1 MSIFKDYAAKMR
13 QTQTPFTG
21 RLQQYT
27 RDRWNPRQQS
37 PLFNTER
44 ALAISPQA
52 GQGVATTVDTT
63 PQIDTG
69 NAIASLAELMGPT
82 PAEREAQQRRL
93 QENKAKMAAWTGL
106 FDGLRQIGNVIYT
119 AKGATPQRFADPYQ
133 QIEQQY
139 QGQRQLANEQNAYQR
154 QYAQALYNLQRQA
167 NADKRQNMLAEAQ
180 ARWYGTRDAG
190 ARQKA
195 ESDAAKAQ
203 AQVNATNARAEQI
216 RARTKQ
222 LEELHP
228 LQKQKLQS
236 VIKKYLHDA
245 GRPYST
251 RGGGRSS
258 SNDPYEELATH
269 LQDNPDVVGPI
280 LQNEG
285 LGFYDNQSKEFTF
298 TKNVTKGMATTGNKR
313 TRQQLRGMSGRR
325 GSTTPRSGATNN
337 SGFFNK

>member
-1 MSIFKDYAAKMR
+1 MSIFQDYAAKMR

-167 NADKRQNMLAEAQ
+167 NADKRQDALSKAQLEYYKTRDEQNARKMDLAEFKAKTDADYKKATLDQKNAINEVRIRLMEGQISKTEADRQYKLIMAGNAQ
-180 ARWYGTRDAG
+180 AGTRTTTT
-190 ARQKA
+190 KA
-195 ESDAAKAQ
+195 DGT
-203 AQVNATNARAEQI
+203 VT
-216 RARTKQ
+216 T
-222 LEELHP
+222 
-228 LQKQKLQS
+228 
-236 VIKKYLHDA
+236 
-245 GRPYST
+245 
-251 RGGGRSS
+251 
-258 SNDPYEELATH
+258 
-269 LQDNPDVVGPI
+269 VV
-280 LQNEG
+280 
-285 LGFYDNQSKEFTF
+285 KEPNRNT
-298 TKNVTKGMATTGNKR
+298 
-313 TRQQLRGMSGRR
+313 GRR
-325 GSTTPRSGATNN
+325 GSLLPGGKSKNTKQRGSLLPR
-337 SGFFNK
+337 